1 MQNQVKTSGHQQ
13 IKRYFLIAMVA
24 LLSLSAML
32 GIGMILFGPFSWEM
46 VRVVGTTVTLGISAL
61 LMSGNVARLNE
72 RSLVRILMWM
82 ALVANFLATLYVILG
97 IWGVFSSGCGWAEYN
112 SACMR
117 GWRSLMEITL
127 KVFLIC
133 LNMAVSLS
141 IIGRFLTYRTQHSE
155 VMAVC
160 YATIAVTVILA
171 MIFAIMA
178 LFGIET
184 DEVTLKIIVILCILL
199 VFGLIATPIL
209 MALERNRD
217 KKIVE
222 SNMVSSG
229 VDEQVLRAQIEQ
241 EVRAKIAAEQMEKQ
255 EEDK

>member
-13 IKRYFLIAMVA
+13 IKRYFLIAIVA

-32 GIGMILFGPFSWEM
+32 GIGMILFGSFSWE
-46 VRVVGTTVTLGISAL
+46 VVKVIGTTVALGVSAL

-72 RSLVRILMWM
+72 RSLVRVSMWM

-97 IWGVFSSGCGWAEYN
+97 IWGAFRNSCDGAEYA

-117 GWRSLMEITL
+117 NWRSFMEITL

-133 LNMAVSLS
+133 LNMAFSLS
-141 IIGRFLTYRTQHSE
+141 IIGRFLTYRAQRSE

-160 YATIAVTVILA
+160 YATIVVAVILA
-171 MIFAIMA
+171 MIFAIMT